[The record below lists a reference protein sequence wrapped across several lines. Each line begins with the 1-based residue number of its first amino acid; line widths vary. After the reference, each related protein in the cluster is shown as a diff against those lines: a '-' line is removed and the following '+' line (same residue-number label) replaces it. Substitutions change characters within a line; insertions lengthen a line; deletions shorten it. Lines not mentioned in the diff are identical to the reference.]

1 MSPGDDL
8 IEIDPNAFLDA
19 DSEFALLSVDVTF
32 RVVMDGPS
40 IPDTLGDLQPLHPRV
55 LEYPYEL
62 PRHLATSLIARTFF
76 GNGASWEVTATKIVN
91 RDYDS
96 ERQS

>member
-1 MSPGDDL
+1 MSDL
-8 IEIDPNAFLDA
+8 IEIDPNDFLDA
-19 DSEFALLSVDVTF
+19 DSEFALLRVDVTF
-32 RVVMDGPS
+32 RVVMDGPN

-55 LEYPYEL
+55 LSVEYPYEL
-62 PRHLATSLIARTFF
+62 PRHLATGLMGRTFF
-76 GNGASWEVTATKIVN
+76 ANGARWEVTATKIVN